1 MPAKLTTA
9 AQVNGYRFIVRRL
22 EHALVRWDPRMLHDP
37 MRAQGRAFAVGLV
50 LAILALAGC
59 AVYGLIRP
67 QGTVGD
73 AHIVAARGSGAL
85 YVVVDG
91 TLHPA
96 LNLASARLVTNSAES
111 PKLVG
116 DKKLRSYPRGP
127 LLGIP
132 GAPAALPGPTGGD
145 RSSWAVCDT
154 LSGSAAS
161 GTVNLAVLGTR
172 PRLNERVRPAG
183 ANEAVLVRISGADVA
198 PDADGGERT
207 YLLFGDRRARV
218 DLADPAVRKILR
230 LEGVL
235 PRPVSAGLLNA
246 FREVPPIVVPGIVG
260 RGAPAALRHPGV
272 GVGSV
277 VRVSGV
283 GGDSDFYVAF
293 ADGVQRVG
301 RLAAELV
308 RSADSAGASEV
319 PSIAPAAVAGLPIV
333 NHLAVQDFP
342 STAPKVAPLD
352 EVVTCLGWE
361 RGDDRPGV
369 GTLLLGRGLPLPAG
383 STAVRPS
390 SADGPG
396 PGVDQVYVPPGTG
409 RYVQVTGSVPDS
421 PRAESLFYVTDS
433 GVRHGVSDP
442 HAGAIL
448 GLGERP
454 APVPWAVVSLLPAGP
469 ILSRAAALV
478 SHDGIEPDA
487 AGAVFEL
494 PRQRN

>member
-1 MPAKLTTA
+1 
-9 AQVNGYRFIVRRL
+9 
-22 EHALVRWDPRMLHDP
+22 MLHDP

-50 LAILALAGC
+50 LAILGLAGC

-67 QGTVGD
+67 QGAVGD

-91 TLHPA
+91 TLHPT
-96 LNLASARLVTNSAES
+96 LNLSSARLVTGSAES

-132 GAPAALPGPTGGD
+132 GAPAALPGPAAGD
-145 RSSWAVCDT
+145 RSSWTVCDT
-154 LSGSAAS
+154 VSGRAVS
-161 GTVNLAVLGTR
+161 GTVSLAVLATR
-172 PRLNERVRPAG
+172 PRLGELIRGAG
-183 ANEAVLVRISGADVA
+183 VNEAALVRVSGADVV
-198 PDADGGERT
+198 PDADRGERT

-218 DLADPAVRKILR
+218 DLADPAVRRSLR
-230 LEGVL
+230 LDGAV
-235 PRPVSAGLLNA
+235 PRPVSEGLLNT
-246 FREVPPIVVPGIVG
+246 FREVPPIAAPRIAD
-260 RGAPAALRHPGV
+260 RGAPAALQHPGV

-283 GGDSDFYVAF
+283 GGDPDFYVAF

-301 RLAAELV
+301 PLAAELI
-308 RSADSAGASEV
+308 RSADPVGASEV
-319 PSIAPAAVAGLPIV
+319 PTVAPAKVAGLPV
-333 NHLAVQDFP
+333 VKHLDVQDFP
-342 STAPKVAPLD
+342 LTAPKLAALD
-352 EVVTCLGWE
+352 ESVMCQSWE
-361 RGDDRPGV
+361 RDGAARAV

-383 STAVRPS
+383 ASTVRPA

-409 RYVQVTGSVPDS
+409 RYVQVTGSEPGS

-433 GVRHGVSDP
+433 GVRHGVSDDQ
-442 HAGAIL
+442 AGKIL

-454 APVPWAVVSLLPAGP
+454 SPVPWAMVSLLPVGP
-469 ILSRAAALV
+469 TLSRAAALV
-478 SHDGIEPDA
+478 SHDGIEPDVS
-487 AGAVFEL
+487 GAVFEL
-494 PRQRN
+494 PQQRN